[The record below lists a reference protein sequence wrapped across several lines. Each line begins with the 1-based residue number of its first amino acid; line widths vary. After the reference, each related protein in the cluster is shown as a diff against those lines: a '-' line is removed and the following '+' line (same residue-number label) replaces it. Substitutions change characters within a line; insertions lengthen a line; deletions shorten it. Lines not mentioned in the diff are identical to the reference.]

1 MALREKILEDIKTAM
16 KSKDELTL
24 SVLRMLNAGIKN
36 REMELPAGIPMNE
49 NEVLAV
55 LKKSVKQRQESIE
68 QFDKAGRK
76 DLSDKERSEL
86 KIVEK
91 YLPQQMSR
99 EAVEKI
105 VSEVV
110 AAMGANSIKQMGA
123 VMKEVQAR
131 TAGAADNKIVSELV
145 KAKLG

>member
-1 MALREKILEDIKTAM
+1 MALREQILEDIKTAM

-24 SVLRMLNAGIKN
+24 GVLRMLNAAIKN
-36 REMELPAGIPMNE
+36 REMELPAGIAMNE

-68 QFDKAGRK
+68 QFDKANRK

-86 KIVEK
+86 KVVEK

-131 TAGAADNKIVSELV
+131 TAGAADNKVVSELV

>member
-1 MALREKILEDIKTAM
+1 MALRDQILEDIKTAM
-16 KSKDELTL
+16 KAKDELTL
-24 SVLRMLNAGIKN
+24 GVLRMLNAAVKN

-49 NEVLAV
+49 SEVLSV

-76 DLSDKERSEL
+76 DLSDKERAEL
-86 KIVEK
+86 KVVEK

-110 AAMGANSIKQMGA
+110 AALGANSIKQMGA

>member
-24 SVLRMLNAGIKN
+24 SVLRMINAAIKN
-36 REMELPAGIPMNE
+36 REIEIPAGSMND
-49 NEVLAV
+49 NEVLAI

-76 DLSDKERSEL
+76 DLSDKERAEL
-86 KIVEK
+86 KVVEK
-91 YLPQQMSR
+91 YMPQQMSR
-99 EAVEKI
+99 EAIEKI
-105 VSEVV
+105 VNEVV
-110 AAMGANSIKQMGA
+110 AALGANSVKQMGA

-131 TAGAADNKIVSELV
+131 TAGAADNKVVSELV
-145 KAKLG
+145 KSKLG